1 MTERKTKR
9 KAGPAGAE
17 ATRIAL
23 IMAGLRLFGQKGF
36 EATSTR
42 EIAAEAKANIGSIA
56 YHFGG
61 KEGLRTACAQH
72 IVDTIRGVA
81 SAAVGLDDTTL
92 LSQHEAETRILEG
105 VRRMVQFM
113 IAGPEAGD
121 FVQFILR
128 ELSSPG
134 GALDTIYQGV
144 FEPVHKRLCQLWAQA
159 TGEDA
164 ESDQTRLAVF
174 SMIGQVVYFRIGRE
188 AVLRRMGWSAY
199 GSEES
204 TRLTAVFTENIRAA
218 LNTRRQG
225 RP

>member
-1 MTERKTKR
+1 M
-9 KAGPAGAE
+9 
-17 ATRIAL
+17 
-23 IMAGLRLFGQKGF
+23 MAGLRLFGQKGF

-81 SAAVGLDDTTL
+81 SAAVGLDDTTP